1 MLRRVAR
8 FLKFF
13 AKKPISGVGEEGL
26 KGKSAERT
34 NRNGSGYLTIRDY
47 SILL

>member
-13 AKKPISGVGEEGL
+13 KKKPIAGVGEEGL
-26 KGKSAERT
+26 KGKRSAERT
-34 NRNGSGYLTIRDY
+34 P
-47 SILL
+47 